1 MDKNNLRDSLDN
13 FHKELEKTTSIESG
27 DRKRLEHLE
36 AEMRGMLEADEIKH
50 VDSMIE
56 QLEHAIHQFE
66 MTIQTSPWQLD
77 TCLISLARKVFRI
90 ISVPRP

>member
-36 AEMRGMLEADEIKH
+36 AEMRGMLEADEIKP

-56 QLEHAIHQFE
+56 QLEHDIHQFE
-66 MTIQTSPWQLD
+66 ITHPDLTMAIGHLLD
-77 TCLISLARKVFRI
+77 ILSQEGI
-90 ISVPRP
+90 

>member
-66 MTIQTSPWQLD
+66 MTHPDLTMAIGHLLD
-77 TCLISLARKVFRI
+77 ILSQEGI
-90 ISVPRP
+90 